1 MRMVEFNSISHPR
14 TITFEF
20 TIGECAALRD
30 ILEGA
35 GAAHILDDQQEWV
48 ADGIMSDLI
57 GGISM
62 VNRYEDA

>member
-1 MRMVEFNSISHPR
+1 MRLVEFNNVSHPR
-14 TITFEF
+14 TMTIEF
-20 TIGECAALRD
+20 TVGECAALRD
-30 ILEGA
+30 ILEDA
-35 GAAHILDDQQEWV
+35 DAAHILDDQQEWV